1 MCAPVLTPGTLRILL
16 LHPLPSMRSI
26 SLFGIAVFATA
37 LHAQDDANFSCLTHD
52 PGLLSRI
59 TNDDPEMLQ
68 RMEMARTELELRT
81 DGFERDRGQGF
92 VIPVVFHIVHAF
104 GQENISNEQ
113 VEDAIRIL
121 NDDYNK
127 ENPDWVNVRPA
138 FLDLVADVGITFR
151 LAQRDPQGNCSNG
164 ITRTVSTL
172 THEGD
177 YAMTQLIQWPRD
189 RYMNIWVGAQA
200 NGAAGYTN
208 YPWVLDNSPQSDGIV
223 VRAGYVGSIGT
234 SSPGRSRVLSH
245 EVGHWLNLQ
254 HCWGNSNDPG
264 SEDNCSMDDGV
275 QDTPLTKGWT
285 SCALSGASCGSALD
299 NVENYMEY
307 SYCDK
312 MFTLGQADRMI
323 AALTS
328 SVADRSDL
336 WQPTNLSATGVTDDP
351 LLCHAEFS
359 MDRHQICAGE
369 SISFTDLSYN
379 HVVTRSWEFPGGAP
393 TTSTDYHPDVVY
405 DEPGTYPVTLTVGD
419 GTSTLSSTQIVAVEV
434 LPYPGM
440 TIPFAEG
447 FEAIDD
453 LNGSDWT
460 TFDPYSDGTYNVTS
474 LASVTGSQSVRLPNT
489 GSMSGRTDALISPVF
504 DLSDAE
510 EITLTYRYAF
520 AKRNNDNVDGL
531 GVYVSNDC
539 GTTWSLR
546 RQLWAISTLSTG
558 GVVVGNFVPTEEQW
572 AENTITSISG
582 NYAVEGFRFK
592 FQFTHG
598 GGNDLYLDDINLNG
612 LTVGMDDRSNSEGI
626 RLWPNPAQDRATLE
640 MDLVANGQVSI
651 RILDVLGRPVA
662 PSAQLRMGRGLHRI
676 DLPLTNLADG
686 TYFLHVYGD
695 PVDQMVKL
703 IVGQHP

>member
-1 MCAPVLTPGTLRILL
+1 M
-16 LHPLPSMRSI
+16 
-26 SLFGIAVFATA
+26 
-37 LHAQDDANFSCLTHD
+37 
-52 PGLLSRI
+52 
-59 TNDDPEMLQ
+59 
-68 RMEMARTELELRT
+68 
-81 DGFERDRGQGF
+81 
-92 VIPVVFHIVHAF
+92 
-104 GQENISNEQ
+104 
-113 VEDAIRIL
+113 
-121 NDDYNK
+121 
-127 ENPDWVNVRPA
+127 
-138 FLDLVADVGITFR
+138 
-151 LAQRDPQGNCSNG
+151 
-164 ITRTVSTL
+164 
-172 THEGD
+172 
-177 YAMTQLIQWPRD
+177 
-189 RYMNIWVGAQA
+189 
-200 NGAAGYTN
+200 
-208 YPWVLDNSPQSDGIV
+208 
-223 VRAGYVGSIGT
+223 
-234 SSPGRSRVLSH
+234 
-245 EVGHWLNLQ
+245 
-254 HCWGNSNDPG
+254 
-264 SEDNCSMDDGV
+264 
-275 QDTPLTKGWT
+275 
-285 SCALSGASCGSALD
+285 
-299 NVENYMEY
+299 
-307 SYCDK
+307 
-312 MFTLGQADRMI
+312 
-323 AALTS
+323 
-328 SVADRSDL
+328 
-336 WQPTNLSATGVTDDP
+336 
-351 LLCHAEFS
+351 
-359 MDRHQICAGE
+359 
-369 SISFTDLSYN
+369 
-379 HVVTRSWEFPGGAP
+379 
-393 TTSTDYHPDVVY
+393 
-405 DEPGTYPVTLTVGD
+405 GD